1 MKTFV
6 FILLSLVIFSCGTG
20 TKKSDQST
28 AIQLSDSLKDS
39 PMTKAD
45 SNVVAAELALQLDS
59 SEENFIWLGR
69 RLGYVNRMEEA
80 IDVFTAG
87 IIRYPQSWKLLRFRG
102 HRYISTRQFALAIID
117 LQRAAKSMTGKPLE
131 IEPDGIPNKINKP
144 LSTFQYN
151 VWYHLGLGFY
161 YSGDLARAEES
172 FERCLKLSNND
183 DLLVASS
190 DWLYMIYRRMND
202 IRSANKILE
211 KINPEMNIVEN
222 DSYYKRL
229 LMYQGKLT
237 PDEVL
242 TGDPSSEDYDLNL
255 ATQGYGVGNYFYY
268 TGDPDR
274 AREIFKKVTAG
285 KSVYSFGYIAAEI
298 DLARLWKNP

>member
-1 MKTFV
+1 MKTLV
-6 FILLSLVIFSCGTG
+6 FILLSVLVFSCGQ
-20 TKKSDQST
+20 KSDESQS
-28 AIQLSDSLKDS
+28 AAAENHADSLKTEAL
-39 PMTKAD
+39 TKAD
-45 SNVVAAELALQLDS
+45 SNVLAAQLAIQLDS

-69 RLGYVNRMEEA
+69 RLGYVNKMEDA

-87 IIRYPQSWKLLRFRG
+87 IIRHPQSWKLLRFRG

-117 LQRAAKSMTGKPLE
+117 LQRAANMMAGKTLE
-131 IEPDGIPNKINKP
+131 LEPDGIPNKINKP

-172 FERCLKLSNND
+172 FEHCLKLSDND

-202 IRSANKILE
+202 TRSAQKIQK
-211 KINPEMNIVEN
+211 KIKPGMNIIEN
-222 DSYYKRL
+222 DAYYKRL
-229 LMYQGKLT
+229 LMYQGKLS
-237 PDEVL
+237 PDAVL
-242 TGDPSSEDYDLNL
+242 VSDPSSEDYDLNL

-268 TGDPDR
+268 TGDPER
-274 AREIFKKVTAG
+274 AREIFRKVTSG
-285 KSVYSFGYIAAEI
+285 KSIYSFGYIAAEI